1 MVFTTQPFV
10 AGVAVRDGGEA
21 KIRRGRL
28 APLMLWVLGLLAWVV
43 VLVEILLRVYKP
55 AWSYRFYELR
65 HSAEYAGVAVGQVI
79 AKVQFRAGDDLAV
92 QCGLVGTAFMI
103 VAAIY
108 PMFRRIRMFRWLA
121 SNTMW
126 FDFHLMAGT
135 IGPMFVALHSAARLG
150 TWVDIAL
157 WSMVIVALSG
167 FIGRYLYT
175 QVPELS
181 SGRELEELD
190 HERAFSQHRGH
201 HPVAMAEIDRELYDH
216 KLRAGR
222 VALHAG
228 VLFTLVWLFF
238 EDLRRPGRRLRR
250 RARLTRLGVTGRPR
264 RDLIARTSRMMLIQR
279 SAVIAPKAALLLHSW
294 KKVHVPFTILL
305 AVSGAAHIWVSW
317 GRAW

>member
-1 MVFTTQPFV
+1 M
-10 AGVAVRDGGEA
+10 
-21 KIRRGRL
+21 
-28 APLMLWVLGLLAWVV
+28 
-43 VLVEILLRVYKP
+43 
-55 AWSYRFYELR
+55 
-65 HSAEYAGVAVGQVI
+65 
-79 AKVQFRAGDDLAV
+79 

-108 PMFRRIRMFRWLA
+108 PMFRRLRVFRWLA

-157 WSMVIVALSG
+157 WSMVIVAVSG

-190 HERAFSQHRGH
+190 HERAFSHHRGH
-201 HPVAMAEIDRELYDH
+201 NPVAMAEIDRELYLH
-216 KLRAGR
+216 KLKAGR
-222 VALHAG
+222 VANHAG
-228 VLFTLVWLFF
+228 VLFSLGWLLL
-238 EDLRRPGRRLRR
+238 EDLRRPVRRLRR
-250 RARLTRLGVTGRPR
+250 RARLTRLGVHGRAR
-264 RDLIARTSRMMLIQR
+264 KDLAQRASKMILIQR

-305 AVSGAAHIWVSW
+305 TVSSVAHIWMSW
-317 GRAW
+317 DRAW

>member
-1 MVFTTQPFV
+1 
-10 AGVAVRDGGEA
+10 
-21 KIRRGRL
+21 
-28 APLMLWVLGLLAWVV
+28 VLG
-43 VLVEILLRVYKP
+43 
-55 AWSYRFYELR
+55 
-65 HSAEYAGVAVGQVI
+65 
-79 AKVQFRAGDDLAV
+79 
-92 QCGLVGTAFMI
+92 TALMM

-108 PMFRRIRMFRWLA
+108 PMFRRIRVFRWMA

-135 IGPMFVALHSAARLG
+135 IGPMFVALHSAAQLG

-157 WSMVIVALSG
+157 WSMVIVAVSG

-190 HERAFSQHRGH
+190 HERAFSYHRGQ

-216 KLRAGR
+216 KLRAQR
-222 VALHAG
+222 VSYHAG
-228 VLFTLVWLFF
+228 VLFTLAWLLI
-238 EDLRRPGRRLRR
+238 EDLRRPVRRWRR
-250 RARLTRLGVTGRPR
+250 RARLGRLGVTGRMR
-264 RDLIARTSRMMLIQR
+264 KDLVERASKTMLIHR

-305 AVSGAAHIWVSW
+305 AFSGAAHIWVSW
-317 GRAW
+317 TWPW